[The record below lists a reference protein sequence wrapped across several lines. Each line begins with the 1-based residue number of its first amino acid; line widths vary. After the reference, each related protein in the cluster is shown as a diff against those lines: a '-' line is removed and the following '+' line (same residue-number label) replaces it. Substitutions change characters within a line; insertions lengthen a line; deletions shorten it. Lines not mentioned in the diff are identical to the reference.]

1 MKKAIIG
8 HKSRF
13 RIFIGIVLIFS
24 AVMIILGQFG
34 ANLYY
39 GITWW
44 RVLLGALLIAWLV
57 DSIAEKQFIET
68 VFPLAFLFMVFEPT
82 IAHALG
88 KEDLNLISNWIVFLA
103 AVLLS
108 IGLKALFPGKWKRG
122 SKMIS
127 SQTVY
132 LDGSDLSN
140 AEITEVMGKVEA
152 YITNKDSYD
161 GNGTVTISENLGEVR
176 FHIPSNWNAV
186 VNVSENLGKV
196 EVPEQE
202 DGQFDKSIIVN
213 VTENLGKVSIIFD

>member
-1 MKKAIIG
+1 
-8 HKSRF
+8 
-13 RIFIGIVLIFS
+13 
-24 AVMIILGQFG
+24 
-34 ANLYY
+34 
-39 GITWW
+39 
-44 RVLLGALLIAWLV
+44 
-57 DSIAEKQFIET
+57 
-68 VFPLAFLFMVFEPT
+68 
-82 IAHALG
+82 
-88 KEDLNLISNWIVFLA
+88 
-103 AVLLS
+103 
-108 IGLKALFPGKWKRG
+108 
-122 SKMIS
+122 MIS

-202 DGQFDKSIIVN
+202 DGLFDKSIIVN

>member
-57 DSIAEKQFIET
+57 DSIVEKQFIET

-103 AVLLS
+103 AVLL
-108 IGLKALFPGKWKRG
+108 
-122 SKMIS
+122 
-127 SQTVY
+127 
-132 LDGSDLSN
+132 LSL
-140 AEITEVMGKVEA
+140 I
-152 YITNKDSYD
+152 
-161 GNGTVTISENLGEVR
+161 
-176 FHIPSNWNAV
+176 HI
-186 VNVSENLGKV
+186 
-196 EVPEQE
+196 
-202 DGQFDKSIIVN
+202 
-213 VTENLGKVSIIFD
+213 